1 MGSHFGPNFDG
12 FVRINMGCPR
22 ATLEEVMRR
31 LTCAWQ
37 QYQSSVQN

>member
-31 LTCAWQ
+31 LSAAYSA
-37 QYQSSVQN
+37 YQAAH